1 MEWLSWELDVLTRAV
16 SYANLSGAAAHIG
29 ISQPQLSRI
38 VAKLESELGLVLLD
52 REERRRSGW
61 TPSAH
66 RLAEVYGRTFRRF
79 KADLQQLNEHA
90 LPETLH
96 IGTLEGLGD
105 LAIDTCRKL
114 FEKSPVTT
122 IELQVLDL
130 NEIEERFGR
139 ADLDLVFT
147 SRTPSRKKYR
157 NEVQIGWQTIET
169 KPGSAGVRVLSAF
182 EYGTELP
189 GRKRRPTQA
198 KTFVSNS
205 LHLRAKWLRDFG
217 GVGSLPSS
225 IETKPR
231 GKPGELPVLIIAH
244 DDLVP
249 SLWDTLIKCLP
260 PKVR

>member
-1 MEWLSWELDVLTRAV
+1 MEWLSWELDVLSRAV
-16 SYANLSGAAAHIG
+16 TYSNLSGAAAHIG

-52 REERRRSGW
+52 REERRKSGW

-79 KADLQQLNEHA
+79 KADLQQLSDHA
-90 LPETLH
+90 VPETLH
-96 IGTLEGLGD
+96 IGTLEGLGE
-105 LAIDTCRKL
+105 LALETCRKL
-114 FEKSPVTT
+114 FELSPVTT
-122 IELQVLDL
+122 IELQVVDL
-130 NEIEERFGR
+130 NELEERFGR
-139 ADLDLVFT
+139 MDLDLVFT
-147 SRTPSRKKYR
+147 SRTPSRKKFR

-169 KPGSAGVRVLSAF
+169 KPGAAGLRVLSAF

-189 GRKRRPTQA
+189 GRKRRHPSQQ
-198 KTFVSNS
+198 TFVSNS

-217 GVGSLPSS
+217 GTGSLPSPV
-225 IETKPR
+225 ETKPR

-244 DDLVP
+244 DDLAP
-249 SLWDTLIKCLP
+249 TLWGTIVKCLP